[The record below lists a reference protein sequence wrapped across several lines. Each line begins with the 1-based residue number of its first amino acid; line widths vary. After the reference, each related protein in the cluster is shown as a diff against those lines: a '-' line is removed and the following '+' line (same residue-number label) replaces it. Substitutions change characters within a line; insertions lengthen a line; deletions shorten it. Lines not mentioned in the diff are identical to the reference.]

1 MRAKLTEQM
10 VLTMKKLLKE
20 ICDSFAKKHSPD
32 LAFNEYLDKNPWK
45 PAARIYDL

>member
-1 MRAKLTEQM
+1 MRAILRGQM
-10 VLTMKKLLKE
+10 VRTMKKLLKE
-20 ICDSFAKKHSPD
+20 IRDSFAKKHSPA